1 MKTVLIILALLVLLA
16 AAFVSCGYTTI
27 PFYGRIR
34 RGKRVA
40 CVGDSITYS
49 CTLPLCF
56 LRSYPRVLGR
66 LLGKGYCV
74 RNFGVNDRDAQS
86 TGDKPYEKEKAYKES
101 LAFAPEIVVMLLGS
115 NDSKDFNWIS
125 DEHFKEEY
133 KCLAGKYLALPSVK
147 RMILVTPP
155 AAFFP
160 IAKPFCL
167 TNDVPA
173 DKLSRT
179 AELVREAAEE
189 LSLPAVDLNAV
200 TQNRRDLM
208 GPDGLHPSGKGAKF
222 IAELVYEK
230 IRNL

>member
-86 TGDKPYEKEKAYKES
+86 TGDKPYIREKAFRDS
-101 LAFAPEIVVMLLGS
+101 LAFAPETVVMLLGS
-115 NDSKDFNWIS
+115 NDSKDFNWLS
-125 DEHFKEEY
+125 DAHFKEEY
-133 KCLAGKYLALPSVK
+133 ISLLRRYLSLPSV
-147 RMILVTPP
+147 RQVIVLTPP
-155 AAFFP
+155 AAFKP
-160 IAKPFCL
+160 IAKPFYF